1 MSTEVK
7 QTAVLKGGEWLVKES
22 SPFETFIPEDFSE
35 EQRMIKELCEQFL
48 DKEVYPILDRID
60 DLEPGLMKSLVQKA
74 GEQGLLAVS
83 FPDEYGGLGKD
94 FVTSTIVNE
103 YLGAGHSFSVA
114 IAAHTGIGTLP
125 ILYFGTDEQK
135 KKYIPKLIS
144 GEWAGAYGLTEPN
157 SGSDALS
164 AKSSAKLSDDGKYY
178 ILNGQ
183 KCWITN
189 GGFAKV
195 YTVFAK
201 VDGDNL
207 PEGKAGF
214 TAFIVERGTDGF
226 TQGPEE
232 HKMGIKGSSTVQL
245 YFQDCKVPVE
255 NVLGEIGKGHKIAFN
270 ILNIGRLKLCAAA
283 IGGSRRALSN
293 SVQYA
298 ITREQFKQPISNFG
312 AIQHKLA
319 EMAIRVFVGES
330 ALYRTARWI
339 DEKENEL
346 LAEGKPFAD
355 ALLGGAEEYAIECA
369 ILKVYGS
376 EVLDFVVDEGVQ
388 IHGGNGFSAEYNIS
402 RAYRDSRIN
411 RIYEGT
417 NEINRLLTL
426 DMTLKRAMKGRLD
439 LMGPAMAVQKELM
452 SIPDF
457 GNEDDAPFAKE
468 KKQINNL
475 KKAILMTAGAAVQK
489 LMMKIENEQE
499 VLMNLADMAI
509 ETFNAESVLLRVMK
523 MTEQKGED
531 ACRLQADMMRTYLY
545 DAADRVNKSGKDA
558 VNAFSEGDEQRM
570 ILMGLKRFTK
580 AEPFNSKDARRRI
593 AAKMIEEGKYCF

>member
-1 MSTEVK
+1 MSTAAA
-7 QTAVLKGGEWLVKES
+7 TNTVLKGGEWLVKES
-22 SPFETFIPEDFSE
+22 SPFETFTPENFGE
-35 EQRMIKELCEQFL
+35 EQLMIRDMCNQFL
-48 DKEVYPILDRID
+48 DAEIYPILDRID
-60 DLEPGLMKSLVQKA
+60 NLEPGLMKSLVTKA
-74 GEQGLLAVS
+74 GEQGLLATS
-83 FPDEYGGLGKD
+83 FPEPYGGLGKD

-125 ILYFGTDEQK
+125 ILYFGTDAQK
-135 KKYIPKLIS
+135 EKYIPKLIS

-157 SGSDALS
+157 SGSDALG
-164 AKSSAKLSDDGKYY
+164 AKTTAKLSEDGKYY

-189 GGFAKV
+189 GGFAQV

-201 VDGDNL
+201 VDGD
-207 PEGKAGF
+207 KF
-214 TAFIVERGTDGF
+214 TGFIVDRGTEGF

-255 NVLGEIGKGHKIAFN
+255 NLLGEIGKGHKIAFN

-283 IGGSRRALSN
+283 IGGARRSI
-293 SVQYA
+293 SGTVEYA
-298 ITREQFKQPISNFG
+298 RTREQFKQPISNFG
-312 AIQHKLA
+312 AIKHKLA
-319 EMAIRVFVGES
+319 EMAIKVFVGES
-330 ALYRTARWI
+330 ALYRTAKWI
-339 DEKENEL
+339 DDKEHEL
-346 LAEGKPFAD
+346 LSAGKPESE
-355 ALLGGAEEYAIECA
+355 ALLGGAEEFAIECA
-369 ILKVYGS
+369 MLKVYGS

-388 IHGGNGFSAEYNIS
+388 VHGGNGFSAEYNIS

-426 DMTLKRAMKGRLD
+426 DMTLKRAMGGRLD

-457 GNEDDAPFAKE
+457 GAEDETPFAKE
-468 KKQINNL
+468 KKLVSSL
-475 KKAILMTAGAAVQK
+475 KKAILMVSGAAVQK

-499 VLMNLADMAI
+499 VLMNIADMAI

-523 MTEQKGED
+523 MADQQGE
-531 ACRLQADMMRTYLY
+531 ANVQLHLDMMRTYLY
-545 DAADRVNKSGKDA
+545 DAADKVNKSGKDA
-558 VNAFSEGDEQRM
+558 VNAFSDGDEQRM

-593 AAKMIEEGKYCF
+593 ADKMIAEGKYCY

>member
-1 MSTEVK
+1 MGTQAAQK
-7 QTAVLKGGEWLVKES
+7 NAIKGGEWLIKES
-22 SPFETFIPEDFSE
+22 SPQETFIPENFSE
-35 EQRMIKELCEQFL
+35 EQRMIGDMCDQFL
-48 DKEVYPILDRID
+48 DTEIYPILDRID
-60 DLEPGLMKSLVQKA
+60 SLEEGLMKSLVTKA
-74 GEQGLLAVS
+74 GEQGLLATS
-83 FPDEYGGLGKD
+83 FPEEFGGLGKD

-125 ILYFGTDEQK
+125 ILYFGTPEQK
-135 KKYIPKLIS
+135 EKYIPKLIS

-157 SGSDALS
+157 SGSDALG
-164 AKSSAKLSDDGKYY
+164 AKTTAKLSDDGKYY

-189 GGFAKV
+189 GGFAQV

-201 VDGDNL
+201 VDGD
-207 PEGKAGF
+207 KF
-214 TAFIVERGTDGF
+214 TGFIVERGTEGF

-245 YFQDCKVPVE
+245 YFQDAKVPVE

-283 IGGSRRALSN
+283 IGGSRRALSETVN
-293 SVQYA
+293 YA
-298 ITREQFKQPISNFG
+298 KTREQFKQPISNFG
-312 AIQHKLA
+312 AIKHKLA
-319 EMAIRVFVGES
+319 EMAIRVYTAES
-330 ALYRTARWI
+330 ALYRTAKWI
-339 DEKENEL
+339 DEKEEEL
-346 LAEGKPFAD
+346 RLSGKPESES
-355 ALLGGAEEYAIECA
+355 LLGGAEEYAIECA
-369 ILKVYGS
+369 MLKVYGS

-426 DMTLKRAMKGRLD
+426 DMTLKRAMGGRLD

-457 GNEDDAPFAKE
+457 GDAEEAPFTKE
-468 KKQINNL
+468 LKLIANL

-489 LMMKIENEQE
+489 LMMKIEGEQE
-499 VLMNLADMAI
+499 VLMNIADMAI

-523 MTEQKGED
+523 LVEEKGES
-531 ACRLQADMMRTYLY
+531 ACNYQLDMMRTYLY
-545 DAADRVNKSGKDA
+545 DAADKVNKSGKDA
-558 VNAFSEGDEQRM
+558 INAFADGDEQRM

-580 AEPFNSKDARRRI
+580 AEPFNSKEARRRI
-593 AAKMIEEGKYCF
+593 ADKMIEEGRYCF